1 MSRNA
6 RTRSLC
12 AFQFLRVQGE
22 VKTRTPSKTEG
33 VRHPKIPF
41 VPSTDVRCEVER
53 VTHPPPGRDH
63 LRLREQSLCRTRA
76 GHGCAVQTALRN
88 SGQRTSASSPSANG
102 SIRSAKRRK
111 RRVSYGFESIS
122 RGKIEPTA
130 RQNPHPLQKRKTQ
143 RVRHPQIPSVPSV
156 DVRCLVEGSATRP
169 STELEG
175 CATRQRKKKKTPS
188 KLWVRINLKGE
199 DRADRAS
206 KPAPFAEKKNA
217 KSAAPANS
225 IGAFG

>member
-1 MSRNA
+1 MPSRTITTPDTGRA
-6 RTRSLC
+6 RLRCSSNSMEFRTASERRFPLSKRIYSQRKKKKTRS
-12 AFQFLRVQGE
+12 
-22 VKTRTPSKTEG
+22 
-33 VRHPKIPF
+33 
-41 VPSTDVRCEVER
+41 
-53 VTHPPPGRDH
+53 
-63 LRLREQSLCRTRA
+63 
-76 GHGCAVQTALRN
+76 
-88 SGQRTSASSPSANG
+88 
-102 SIRSAKRRK
+102 
-111 RRVSYGFESIS
+111 SYGFESIA